1 MRMSRILASLSA
13 GVMLCSACAASAGA
27 EIRLHENREF
37 PVHSDWD
44 IQKAE
49 YTIFAKPPKG
59 WVGDVMPLA
68 GDEASGRLQLYYLQ
82 DWRDGAPTYH
92 PFHSF
97 VTDDFVHYE
106 YLGEAIPTT
115 HITDYDRALGTG
127 SVTRIGDTYHAFY
140 TGNNPLLFSQG
151 KPREYIRHAVSQ
163 DGLHFTKLEDETFTA
178 SPEEG
183 YSIEDFRD
191 PFLFYNEEADE
202 YWLLIMGV
210 RNGRAVVARY
220 RSTDLSSWELM
231 EPLLMPGTTSCE
243 CPDLFRWGDWWY
255 CVYSTDW
262 VTRYVRASS
271 LEGPWEHPPMEAF
284 DSHAF
289 YAAKTG
295 VLNGKRY
302 LCGWIATRGGYSG
315 EFKDTSNWDWAGNLA
330 VFQLEQDKDGW
341 LSIHLP
347 DTIQEAFGDPVPLD
361 GMLVSSEGRVEDD
374 TVTISADRDGGGV
387 VFDALPDRPVLIST
401 DVTLSAD
408 ARGAGFSFGSAKHMQ
423 ALAVELDMKFG
434 LLRYDGTTVARMR
447 YSVES
452 SRISR
457 KIQTDSRTYHLDILI
472 DNDVAVFFLD
482 HREALS
488 TRIYRMPGKPW
499 GIYVSDG
506 EAVFANL
513 TMRQLKE

>member
-13 GVMLCSACAASAGA
+13 GVMLGSACAASAGA

-302 LCGWIATRGGYSG
+302 LCG
-315 EFKDTSNWDWAGNLA
+315 E
-330 VFQLEQDKDGW
+330 DKR
-341 LSIHLP
+341 L
-347 DTIQEAFGDPVPLD
+347 FF
-361 GMLVSSEGRVEDD
+361 R
-374 TVTISADRDGGGV
+374 
-387 VFDALPDRPVLIST
+387 
-401 DVTLSAD
+401 
-408 ARGAGFSFGSAKHMQ
+408 
-423 ALAVELDMKFG
+423 
-434 LLRYDGTTVARMR
+434 
-447 YSVES
+447 
-452 SRISR
+452 
-457 KIQTDSRTYHLDILI
+457 DILHQINCVSLIQNCI
-472 DNDVAVFFLD
+472 DILCVVLWMVT
-482 HREALS
+482 AL
-488 TRIYRMPGKPW
+488 
-499 GIYVSDG
+499 
-506 EAVFANL
+506 
-513 TMRQLKE
+513 

>member
-127 SVTRIGDTYHAFY
+127 SVTRIGDAYHAFY

-387 VFDALPDRPVLIST
+387 VFDALR
-401 DVTLSAD
+401 
-408 ARGAGFSFGSAKHMQ
+408 Q
-423 ALAVELDMKFG
+423 
-434 LLRYDGTTVARMR
+434 
-447 YSVES
+447 
-452 SRISR
+452 
-457 KIQTDSRTYHLDILI
+457 IQ
-472 DNDVAVFFLD
+472 
-482 HREALS
+482 
-488 TRIYRMPGKPW
+488 
-499 GIYVSDG
+499 
-506 EAVFANL
+506 
-513 TMRQLKE
+513 